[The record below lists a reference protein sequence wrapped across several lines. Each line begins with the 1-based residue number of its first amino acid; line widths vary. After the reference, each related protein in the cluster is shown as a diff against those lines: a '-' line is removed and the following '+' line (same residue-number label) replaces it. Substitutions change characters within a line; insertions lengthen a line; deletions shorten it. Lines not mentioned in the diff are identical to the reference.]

1 MWIPKIWIHILI
13 NIRWRSGCSK
23 CGNQP
28 DQNDNIDFGFGKAA
42 AASHLVSNASCCER
56 RRAAVPSA
64 WGEQL
69 LLTWAAASDSG
80 RCEWGGLLLV
90 TVGRCYWV
98 QWLPTAGDGGL
109 AGCEWRR
116 AAASGYSDGPR
127 RPWVTQGR
135 SGWRLA
141 AASDLGW
148 PWRVMDGG
156 AVHHIWM
163 WMHKYLIHVW
173 VHNRNL
179 SYDSFEFITNSYAIF
194 HYRIQDHEFR
204 ILNYPQ
210 FSVMNWYH
218 EFMLMKSYSWIQIWY
233 NEFLYPNAY
242 TYEFIYECRVYKFE
256 FIFMNSHIIIS
267 YMNSYTHEFI

>member
-116 AAASGYSDGPR
+116 VQVATVTARGGPGWRRAAAGDG
-127 RPWVTQGR
+127 WQLQVTWAGR
-135 SGWRLA
+135 GEW
-141 AASDLGW
+141 
-148 PWRVMDGG
+148 
-156 AVHHIWM
+156 WM
-163 WMHKYLIHVW
+163 AGPSI
-173 VHNRNL
+173 
-179 SYDSFEFITNSYAIF
+179 
-194 HYRIQDHEFR
+194 
-204 ILNYPQ
+204 
-210 FSVMNWYH
+210 
-218 EFMLMKSYSWIQIWY
+218 
-233 NEFLYPNAY
+233 
-242 TYEFIYECRVYKFE
+242 TYECEC
-256 FIFMNSHIIIS
+256 INI
-267 YMNSYTHEFI
+267 

>member
-1 MWIPKIWIHILI
+1 MLLRAKEGSSAI
-13 NIRWRSGCSK
+13 G
-23 CGNQP
+23 
-28 DQNDNIDFGFGKAA
+28 
-42 AASHLVSNASCCER
+42 V
-56 RRAAVPSA
+56 RRATAIDLGSCEWLGPLRVRR
-64 WGEQL
+64 
-69 LLTWAAASDSG
+69 AAASD
-80 RCEWGGLLLV
+80 GGPLLLSTV
-90 TVGRCYWV
+90 TAYGW
-98 QWLPTAGDGGL
+98 
-109 AGCEWRR
+109 WRR
-116 AAASGYSDGPR
+116 AGRVRVTAGASGYSDGPR
-127 RPWVTQGR
+127 RPWVTQGS